1 MIMINYFKQLLIFIL
16 FKLEQNNLN
25 NQDKMKLVKTLIKNN
40 EEKAETKN

>member
-1 MIMINYFKQLLIFIL
+1 MIMINYFKQLLFFIL
-16 FKLEQNNLN
+16 FKLEPNNLN